1 VRHRTTPSFAVE
13 IKRARTPSV
22 GTSTRRAV
30 AFESDTC
37 HRPKMRPSDDPFAAA
52 KSLSRL
58 PLSGETTSDAP
69 RARTGRVLPSLIR
82 VVDPIQARQ
91 QQEMD
96 ERNAR
101 RTLAQK
107 TGSKA
112 ATAEE
117 SIAAVAPRKPHVSPA
132 NTGEFHGT
140 DETPAGGSAPLTGA
154 VPDTHL
160 VASSSREM
168 PSGHAEEP
176 RGKKRNTYW
185 AAYRKAVRRSLPLPS
200 LPAGQRWKRRLPHAC
215 R

>member
-1 VRHRTTPSFAVE
+1 
-13 IKRARTPSV
+13 
-22 GTSTRRAV
+22 
-30 AFESDTC
+30 
-37 HRPKMRPSDDPFAAA
+37 
-52 KSLSRL
+52 
-58 PLSGETTSDAP
+58 
-69 RARTGRVLPSLIR
+69 
-82 VVDPIQARQ
+82 
-91 QQEMD
+91 MD

-112 ATAEE
+112 AIVAEAD
-117 SIAAVAPRKPHVSPA
+117 AAGAPRKRHVSPA
-132 NTGEFHGT
+132 NAGEFHVADG
-140 DETPAGGSAPLTGA
+140 ALAVSSAPLTGA

-185 AAYRKAVRRSLPLPS
+185 AAYQKAVRRSLPLPS
-200 LPAGQRWKRRLPHAC
+200 LPAGQRWKRRLPPVC